1 MEIFSLTHAN
11 DIDGLG
17 SAALLKVAYGMGSEN
32 IFFTDYSEEGL
43 SYSIKKLSERI
54 GKKSITLFMTDLGMN
69 DYLIDTYRKI
79 IMKVKRQGGKVVWF
93 DHHVWSLS
101 QIKKIASLCD
111 VAIIG
116 ENSRYCATE
125 ITYRNLISGKM
136 LSKNNK
142 FLRKFVWIVHKSDF
156 NKKPEKRKDY
166 ELIGTYAMSIMS
178 YITLGP
184 SEIRDKKL
192 RDIIDVIAA
201 GRFSSPRI
209 VSDGRKFSDRNE
221 RLTKIM
227 LKNLY
232 KIGDIAFV
240 GFSPNLQSTL
250 GCGAIMDK
258 TKCDIAIYINTE
270 NHTGHLRSR
279 ISDTTLLSRRMGGG
293 GHPHASGFPIDRKR
307 FSGFG
312 SDASRKEF
320 VEFLAGEIEK
330 TYRG

>member
-17 SAALLKVAYGMGSEN
+17 SAVLLKVAYGMKSEN
-32 IFFTDYSEEGL
+32 IFFADYSAGGL
-43 SYSIKKLSERI
+43 SYSVKKLSEKI
-54 GKKSITLFMTDLGMN
+54 GKGKVTLFITDLGMN
-69 DYLIDTYRKI
+69 DYLIDTYKKI
-79 IMKVKRQGGKVVWF
+79 IMKVKKQGGKVVWF

-101 QIKKIASLCD
+101 QIEKIASLCD
-111 VAIIG
+111 IAIVG

-125 ITYRNLISGKM
+125 ITYRNLISGNLLDKDE
-136 LSKNNK
+136 K
-142 FLRKFVWIVHKSDF
+142 FLRRFVWIVHKSDF
-156 NKKPEKRKDY
+156 NKRPKNREDY

-184 SEIRDKKL
+184 SESRDKKL
-192 RDIIDVIAA
+192 RNVIDTIAS
-201 GRFSSPRI
+201 GRLSSPEI

-232 KIGDIAFV
+232 KIRDIAFV
-240 GFSPNLQSTL
+240 GFSPNLQSTA

-270 NHTGHLRSR
+270 NRTGHLRSR
-279 ISDTTLLSRRMGGG
+279 VSDTTLLSRRMGGG
-293 GHPHASGFPIDRKR
+293 GHPHASGFSIDRKR
-307 FSGFG
+307 FG
-312 SDASRKEF
+312 SFEDEKSRRNF

-330 TYRG
+330 SYRK